1 MESPDLIDLIHAS
14 LLSDGCIVL
23 DRYHSNLRERERQR
37 QTGRERETETQKGWD
52 RVTEGETVRE
62 TKRETARGPHT
73 ISRAAAMFA

>member
-1 MESPDLIDLIHAS
+1 MIMVMESPDLIDLIHAS

-23 DRYHSNLRERERQR
+23 DRYHSNLRERDRQR
-37 QTGRERETETQKGWD
+37 QTGRD

-62 TKRETARGPHT
+62 TEIETARGPHT